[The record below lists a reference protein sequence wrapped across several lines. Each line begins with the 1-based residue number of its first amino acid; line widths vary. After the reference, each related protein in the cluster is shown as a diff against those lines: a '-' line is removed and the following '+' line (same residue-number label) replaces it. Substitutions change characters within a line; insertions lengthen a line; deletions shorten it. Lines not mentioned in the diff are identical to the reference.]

1 MKGFIQEYGLILV
14 GVAAMLLCLLFG
26 EQVFNQDITNS
37 TVDNIVK
44 LRDDKDEPGASLDIG
59 SGNTLTKKYDKISK
73 TYTFTTSGE
82 TSEASWQGSHVY
94 INSNYS
100 DNIPYGKWCVIEF
113 EAKASLDCNLRIDYN
128 NKTIDVTAWNGND
141 NDNYSTRA
149 LSSIPLKKDE
159 WKKVYAYY
167 QNSNDKNTT
176 KAGLKDYSA
185 IGINYSKDKGNQSF
199 QIRNFQSYVAANP
212 PRNVNN

>member
-1 MKGFIQEYGLILV
+1 M
-14 GVAAMLLCLLFG
+14 
-26 EQVFNQDITNS
+26 
-37 TVDNIVK
+37 
-44 LRDDKDEPGASLDIG
+44 
-59 SGNTLTKKYDKISK
+59 
-73 TYTFTTSGE
+73 
-82 TSEASWQGSHVY
+82 
-94 INSNYS
+94 
-100 DNIPYGKWCVIEF
+100 
-113 EAKASLDCNLRIDYN
+113 
-128 NKTIDVTAWNGND
+128 TAWNGND

-149 LSSIPLKKDE
+149 PSSIPLKKDE
-159 WKKVYAYY
+159 WKKVYTYY